1 MDVEIKEKENRRHVG
16 RNLQRIRVYL
26 GMKQEA
32 LAADLGVNQQV
43 ISKIEKQEEIEEGFL
58 KRIAEVL
65 GISEEVI
72 KDFDVEKTIF
82 NINHHNYK
90 DANISEGATTY
101 AIVQQI
107 NPLEKIVELYERLLK
122 SEQDKIEILKKY
134 MKPLYRSLGVY
145 LPLITTNCAVL
156 GVALNCVTY
165 DYNLLEGVVYGFSTA
180 FGFFIAIVL
189 MAGIREK
196 IEYNDIPKTFRGTAI
211 VLITAC
217 LMSIAFMGF
226 SGMI

>member
-72 KDFDVEKTIF
+72 KEFDVEKTIF

-122 SEQDKIEILKKY
+122 SEQDKIEILKKH
-134 MKPLYRSLGVY
+134 MK
-145 LPLITTNCAVL
+145 
-156 GVALNCVTY
+156 
-165 DYNLLEGVVYGFSTA
+165 
-180 FGFFIAIVL
+180 
-189 MAGIREK
+189 
-196 IEYNDIPKTFRGTAI
+196 
-211 VLITAC
+211 
-217 LMSIAFMGF
+217 
-226 SGMI
+226 

>member
-65 GISEEVI
+65 GISEQVI

-134 MKPLYRSLGVY
+134 IK
-145 LPLITTNCAVL
+145 
-156 GVALNCVTY
+156 
-165 DYNLLEGVVYGFSTA
+165 
-180 FGFFIAIVL
+180 
-189 MAGIREK
+189 
-196 IEYNDIPKTFRGTAI
+196 
-211 VLITAC
+211 
-217 LMSIAFMGF
+217 
-226 SGMI
+226 

>member
-1 MDVEIKEKENRRHVG
+1 MDVEIKEKENRRHIG

-43 ISKIEKQEEIEEGFL
+43 ISKIEKREEIEEGFL

-134 MKPLYRSLGVY
+134 MK
-145 LPLITTNCAVL
+145 
-156 GVALNCVTY
+156 
-165 DYNLLEGVVYGFSTA
+165 
-180 FGFFIAIVL
+180 
-189 MAGIREK
+189 
-196 IEYNDIPKTFRGTAI
+196 
-211 VLITAC
+211 
-217 LMSIAFMGF
+217 
-226 SGMI
+226 

>member
-43 ISKIEKQEEIEEGFL
+43 ISKIEKQEEIEEDFL

-72 KDFDVEKTIF
+72 KDFDVKKTIF

-134 MKPLYRSLGVY
+134 MK
-145 LPLITTNCAVL
+145 
-156 GVALNCVTY
+156 
-165 DYNLLEGVVYGFSTA
+165 
-180 FGFFIAIVL
+180 
-189 MAGIREK
+189 
-196 IEYNDIPKTFRGTAI
+196 
-211 VLITAC
+211 
-217 LMSIAFMGF
+217 
-226 SGMI
+226 

>member
-32 LAADLGVNQQV
+32 LAADLDVNQQV

-122 SEQDKIEILKKY
+122 SEQDKIEILKKH
-134 MKPLYRSLGVY
+134 MK
-145 LPLITTNCAVL
+145 
-156 GVALNCVTY
+156 
-165 DYNLLEGVVYGFSTA
+165 
-180 FGFFIAIVL
+180 
-189 MAGIREK
+189 
-196 IEYNDIPKTFRGTAI
+196 
-211 VLITAC
+211 
-217 LMSIAFMGF
+217 
-226 SGMI
+226 

>member
-1 MDVEIKEKENRRHVG
+1 MDVEIKETENRRHVG

-32 LAADLGVNQQV
+32 LAADLGVNQQI

-134 MKPLYRSLGVY
+134 MK
-145 LPLITTNCAVL
+145 
-156 GVALNCVTY
+156 
-165 DYNLLEGVVYGFSTA
+165 
-180 FGFFIAIVL
+180 
-189 MAGIREK
+189 
-196 IEYNDIPKTFRGTAI
+196 
-211 VLITAC
+211 
-217 LMSIAFMGF
+217 
-226 SGMI
+226 

>member
-90 DANISEGATTY
+90 DANICEGATTY

-134 MKPLYRSLGVY
+134 MK
-145 LPLITTNCAVL
+145 
-156 GVALNCVTY
+156 
-165 DYNLLEGVVYGFSTA
+165 
-180 FGFFIAIVL
+180 
-189 MAGIREK
+189 
-196 IEYNDIPKTFRGTAI
+196 
-211 VLITAC
+211 
-217 LMSIAFMGF
+217 
-226 SGMI
+226 

>member
-1 MDVEIKEKENRRHVG
+1 MDVEIKEKENRRHVR

-134 MKPLYRSLGVY
+134 MK
-145 LPLITTNCAVL
+145 
-156 GVALNCVTY
+156 
-165 DYNLLEGVVYGFSTA
+165 
-180 FGFFIAIVL
+180 
-189 MAGIREK
+189 
-196 IEYNDIPKTFRGTAI
+196 
-211 VLITAC
+211 
-217 LMSIAFMGF
+217 
-226 SGMI
+226 

>member
-1 MDVEIKEKENRRHVG
+1 MDVEIKEKENQRHVG

-32 LAADLGVNQQV
+32 LAADLGVNQQI

-101 AIVQQI
+101 TIVQQI

-134 MKPLYRSLGVY
+134 MK
-145 LPLITTNCAVL
+145 
-156 GVALNCVTY
+156 
-165 DYNLLEGVVYGFSTA
+165 
-180 FGFFIAIVL
+180 
-189 MAGIREK
+189 
-196 IEYNDIPKTFRGTAI
+196 
-211 VLITAC
+211 
-217 LMSIAFMGF
+217 
-226 SGMI
+226 

>member
-122 SEQDKIEILKKY
+122 SEQDKIEILKKHI
-134 MKPLYRSLGVY
+134 K
-145 LPLITTNCAVL
+145 
-156 GVALNCVTY
+156 
-165 DYNLLEGVVYGFSTA
+165 
-180 FGFFIAIVL
+180 
-189 MAGIREK
+189 
-196 IEYNDIPKTFRGTAI
+196 
-211 VLITAC
+211 
-217 LMSIAFMGF
+217 
-226 SGMI
+226 

>member
-101 AIVQQI
+101 ATVQQI

-134 MKPLYRSLGVY
+134 MK
-145 LPLITTNCAVL
+145 
-156 GVALNCVTY
+156 
-165 DYNLLEGVVYGFSTA
+165 
-180 FGFFIAIVL
+180 
-189 MAGIREK
+189 
-196 IEYNDIPKTFRGTAI
+196 
-211 VLITAC
+211 
-217 LMSIAFMGF
+217 
-226 SGMI
+226 

>member
-1 MDVEIKEKENRRHVG
+1 MSEIKEKENRRHVG

-72 KDFDVEKTIF
+72 KDFDVEKKIF

-134 MKPLYRSLGVY
+134 MK
-145 LPLITTNCAVL
+145 
-156 GVALNCVTY
+156 
-165 DYNLLEGVVYGFSTA
+165 
-180 FGFFIAIVL
+180 
-189 MAGIREK
+189 
-196 IEYNDIPKTFRGTAI
+196 
-211 VLITAC
+211 
-217 LMSIAFMGF
+217 
-226 SGMI
+226 

>member
-134 MKPLYRSLGVY
+134 K
-145 LPLITTNCAVL
+145 
-156 GVALNCVTY
+156 
-165 DYNLLEGVVYGFSTA
+165 
-180 FGFFIAIVL
+180 
-189 MAGIREK
+189 K
-196 IEYNDIPKTFRGTAI
+196 
-211 VLITAC
+211 
-217 LMSIAFMGF
+217 
-226 SGMI
+226 

>member
-32 LAADLGVNQQV
+32 LAADLGVNQQI

-82 NINHHNYK
+82 NFNHHNYK

-134 MKPLYRSLGVY
+134 MK
-145 LPLITTNCAVL
+145 
-156 GVALNCVTY
+156 
-165 DYNLLEGVVYGFSTA
+165 
-180 FGFFIAIVL
+180 
-189 MAGIREK
+189 
-196 IEYNDIPKTFRGTAI
+196 
-211 VLITAC
+211 
-217 LMSIAFMGF
+217 
-226 SGMI
+226 

>member
-43 ISKIEKQEEIEEGFL
+43 ISKIEKQEEIEEGLL

-134 MKPLYRSLGVY
+134 MK
-145 LPLITTNCAVL
+145 
-156 GVALNCVTY
+156 
-165 DYNLLEGVVYGFSTA
+165 
-180 FGFFIAIVL
+180 
-189 MAGIREK
+189 
-196 IEYNDIPKTFRGTAI
+196 
-211 VLITAC
+211 
-217 LMSIAFMGF
+217 
-226 SGMI
+226 

>member
-82 NINHHNYK
+82 NINHNNYK

-134 MKPLYRSLGVY
+134 MK
-145 LPLITTNCAVL
+145 
-156 GVALNCVTY
+156 
-165 DYNLLEGVVYGFSTA
+165 
-180 FGFFIAIVL
+180 
-189 MAGIREK
+189 
-196 IEYNDIPKTFRGTAI
+196 
-211 VLITAC
+211 
-217 LMSIAFMGF
+217 
-226 SGMI
+226 

>member
-122 SEQDKIEILKKY
+122 SEQDKFEILKKY
-134 MKPLYRSLGVY
+134 MK
-145 LPLITTNCAVL
+145 
-156 GVALNCVTY
+156 
-165 DYNLLEGVVYGFSTA
+165 
-180 FGFFIAIVL
+180 
-189 MAGIREK
+189 
-196 IEYNDIPKTFRGTAI
+196 
-211 VLITAC
+211 
-217 LMSIAFMGF
+217 
-226 SGMI
+226 

>member
-1 MDVEIKEKENRRHVG
+1 MDVEIKEKENRRHAG

-26 GMKQEA
+26 GMKQETLDA
-32 LAADLGVNQQV
+32 NLGVNQQV

-107 NPLEKIVELYERLLK
+107 NPLEKRVELYERLLK

-134 MKPLYRSLGVY
+134 MK
-145 LPLITTNCAVL
+145 
-156 GVALNCVTY
+156 
-165 DYNLLEGVVYGFSTA
+165 
-180 FGFFIAIVL
+180 
-189 MAGIREK
+189 
-196 IEYNDIPKTFRGTAI
+196 
-211 VLITAC
+211 
-217 LMSIAFMGF
+217 
-226 SGMI
+226 

>member
-32 LAADLGVNQQV
+32 LAADLGVNQQI

-107 NPLEKIVELYERLLK
+107 NALENVVELYERLLK

-134 MKPLYRSLGVY
+134 MK
-145 LPLITTNCAVL
+145 
-156 GVALNCVTY
+156 
-165 DYNLLEGVVYGFSTA
+165 
-180 FGFFIAIVL
+180 
-189 MAGIREK
+189 
-196 IEYNDIPKTFRGTAI
+196 
-211 VLITAC
+211 
-217 LMSIAFMGF
+217 
-226 SGMI
+226 

>member
-1 MDVEIKEKENRRHVG
+1 MDNEVKNITNRRHVG

-32 LAADLGVNQQV
+32 LAADLGVNQQI

-134 MKPLYRSLGVY
+134 MK
-145 LPLITTNCAVL
+145 
-156 GVALNCVTY
+156 
-165 DYNLLEGVVYGFSTA
+165 
-180 FGFFIAIVL
+180 
-189 MAGIREK
+189 
-196 IEYNDIPKTFRGTAI
+196 
-211 VLITAC
+211 
-217 LMSIAFMGF
+217 
-226 SGMI
+226 

>member
-43 ISKIEKQEEIEEGFL
+43 ISKIEKQEEIEEGFI

-134 MKPLYRSLGVY
+134 MK
-145 LPLITTNCAVL
+145 
-156 GVALNCVTY
+156 
-165 DYNLLEGVVYGFSTA
+165 
-180 FGFFIAIVL
+180 
-189 MAGIREK
+189 
-196 IEYNDIPKTFRGTAI
+196 
-211 VLITAC
+211 
-217 LMSIAFMGF
+217 
-226 SGMI
+226 

>member
-122 SEQDKIEILKKY
+122 SDQDKIEILKKH
-134 MKPLYRSLGVY
+134 MK
-145 LPLITTNCAVL
+145 
-156 GVALNCVTY
+156 
-165 DYNLLEGVVYGFSTA
+165 
-180 FGFFIAIVL
+180 
-189 MAGIREK
+189 
-196 IEYNDIPKTFRGTAI
+196 
-211 VLITAC
+211 
-217 LMSIAFMGF
+217 
-226 SGMI
+226 

>member
-107 NPLEKIVELYERLLK
+107 NPLEKIVELYESLLK

-134 MKPLYRSLGVY
+134 MK
-145 LPLITTNCAVL
+145 
-156 GVALNCVTY
+156 
-165 DYNLLEGVVYGFSTA
+165 
-180 FGFFIAIVL
+180 
-189 MAGIREK
+189 
-196 IEYNDIPKTFRGTAI
+196 
-211 VLITAC
+211 
-217 LMSIAFMGF
+217 
-226 SGMI
+226 

>member
-72 KDFDVEKTIF
+72 KDFDVDKTIF

-134 MKPLYRSLGVY
+134 MK
-145 LPLITTNCAVL
+145 
-156 GVALNCVTY
+156 
-165 DYNLLEGVVYGFSTA
+165 
-180 FGFFIAIVL
+180 
-189 MAGIREK
+189 
-196 IEYNDIPKTFRGTAI
+196 
-211 VLITAC
+211 
-217 LMSIAFMGF
+217 
-226 SGMI
+226 

>member
-32 LAADLGVNQQV
+32 LAADLGVNQQI

-122 SEQDKIEILKKY
+122 SEQDKIEILKN
-134 MKPLYRSLGVY
+134 
-145 LPLITTNCAVL
+145 I
-156 GVALNCVTY
+156 
-165 DYNLLEGVVYGFSTA
+165 
-180 FGFFIAIVL
+180 
-189 MAGIREK
+189 
-196 IEYNDIPKTFRGTAI
+196 
-211 VLITAC
+211 
-217 LMSIAFMGF
+217 
-226 SGMI
+226 

>member
-107 NPLEKIVELYERLLK
+107 NPLEKIVELYERVLK

-134 MKPLYRSLGVY
+134 MK
-145 LPLITTNCAVL
+145 
-156 GVALNCVTY
+156 
-165 DYNLLEGVVYGFSTA
+165 
-180 FGFFIAIVL
+180 
-189 MAGIREK
+189 
-196 IEYNDIPKTFRGTAI
+196 
-211 VLITAC
+211 
-217 LMSIAFMGF
+217 
-226 SGMI
+226 

>member
-26 GMKQEA
+26 GMKHEA

-134 MKPLYRSLGVY
+134 MK
-145 LPLITTNCAVL
+145 
-156 GVALNCVTY
+156 
-165 DYNLLEGVVYGFSTA
+165 
-180 FGFFIAIVL
+180 
-189 MAGIREK
+189 
-196 IEYNDIPKTFRGTAI
+196 
-211 VLITAC
+211 
-217 LMSIAFMGF
+217 
-226 SGMI
+226 

>member
-1 MDVEIKEKENRRHVG
+1 MKNKDLENENAENPDVEIKEKENRRHVG

-134 MKPLYRSLGVY
+134 MK
-145 LPLITTNCAVL
+145 
-156 GVALNCVTY
+156 
-165 DYNLLEGVVYGFSTA
+165 
-180 FGFFIAIVL
+180 
-189 MAGIREK
+189 
-196 IEYNDIPKTFRGTAI
+196 
-211 VLITAC
+211 
-217 LMSIAFMGF
+217 
-226 SGMI
+226 

>member
-32 LAADLGVNQQV
+32 LAADLGVNQQI

-72 KDFDVEKTIF
+72 KDFDVAKTIF

-134 MKPLYRSLGVY
+134 MK
-145 LPLITTNCAVL
+145 
-156 GVALNCVTY
+156 
-165 DYNLLEGVVYGFSTA
+165 
-180 FGFFIAIVL
+180 
-189 MAGIREK
+189 
-196 IEYNDIPKTFRGTAI
+196 
-211 VLITAC
+211 
-217 LMSIAFMGF
+217 
-226 SGMI
+226 